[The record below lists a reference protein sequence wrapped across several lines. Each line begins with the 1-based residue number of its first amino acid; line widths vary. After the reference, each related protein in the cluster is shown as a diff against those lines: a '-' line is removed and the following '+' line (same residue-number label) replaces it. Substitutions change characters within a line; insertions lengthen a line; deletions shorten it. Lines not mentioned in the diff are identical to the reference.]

1 MTKTAKT
8 SIKINHLLANRWS
21 PRAFSEKTISDN
33 SLLKLIEAARWSP
46 SASNIQPWHF
56 IIGKKHDA
64 TYQKIFE
71 TLVEFNQL
79 WAIHAPILILSCG
92 ERTGKDGSE
101 NKSFKYDVGQAVAH
115 LTFQAMSDGIYAHQ
129 MAGFSK
135 EKAIEL
141 LQIPNNFEPLTVI
154 ALGYLGDPTI
164 LPARMQV
171 SENADRE
178 RKPINEIIS
187 QDAFGA
193 PSTLINLSK

>member
-1 MTKTAKT
+1 MTKIAKT
-8 SIKINHLLANRWS
+8 SIVINSLLANRWS
-21 PRAFSEKTISDN
+21 PRAFSDKIISDE

-46 SASNIQPWHF
+46 SASNLQPWHF
-56 IIGKKHDA
+56 LIGKKHDE

-71 TLVEFNQL
+71 TLVEFNQI

-92 ERTGKDGSE
+92 ENTTKDG
-101 NKSFKYDVGQAVAH
+101 NLNQSFKYDVGQAAAH
-115 LTFQAMSDGIYAHQ
+115 LTFQAMSDGIYVHQ

-141 LQIPNNFEPLTVI
+141 FKIPDKFEPLTII
-154 ALGYLGDPTI
+154 ALGYLGDPAI

-178 RKPINEIIS
+178 RKPLNEIIS
-187 QDAFGA
+187 QDAFGT
-193 PSTLINLSK
+193 PSALINLTK